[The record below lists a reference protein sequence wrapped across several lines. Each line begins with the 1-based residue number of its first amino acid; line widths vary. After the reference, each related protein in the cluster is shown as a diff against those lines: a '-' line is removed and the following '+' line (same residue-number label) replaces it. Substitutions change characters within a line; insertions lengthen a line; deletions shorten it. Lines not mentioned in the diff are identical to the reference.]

1 MRLICG
7 SLGELSLCCRN
18 YTTFFFTGQLM
29 VTSTV
34 YIRAV
39 LSFVCTALLIHRCQS
54 CFLLSSLL
62 HFQCLSN
69 AVLPSTVMTSYGH
82 WFLSPFNRNDASR
95 TPRWTDSLVHE
106 ISTLCLKLRVD
117 LGRLMASCGYLG
129 FGSEIF
135 AQNSFNILPSDHW
148 SFLHQKTQS

>member
-7 SLGELSLCCRN
+7 SLGDLSLCCRN

-29 VTSTV
+29 VTYTV

-106 ISTLCLKLRVD
+106 ISTLCLKLWLVVD
-117 LGRLMASCGYLG
+117 TLALGQRSLPRIHLIFCPVTTEAFCIRKLNHKMSC
-129 FGSEIF
+129 E
-135 AQNSFNILPSDHW
+135 
-148 SFLHQKTQS
+148 